1 MAKDKAGTLLYLPWK
16 VNDERT
22 YWMQPNAIVKNRLA
36 KVIILG
42 DESEVKNFDKKGY
55 DVDCE
60 IIDPAT
66 RVNIWMNLPK
76 NIWKKEKAK

>member
-1 MAKDKAGTLLYLPWK
+1 
-16 VNDERT
+16 
-22 YWMQPNAIVKNRLA
+22 MQPNAIVKNRLA

-66 RVNIWMNLPK
+66 RVNI
-76 NIWKKEKAK
+76 